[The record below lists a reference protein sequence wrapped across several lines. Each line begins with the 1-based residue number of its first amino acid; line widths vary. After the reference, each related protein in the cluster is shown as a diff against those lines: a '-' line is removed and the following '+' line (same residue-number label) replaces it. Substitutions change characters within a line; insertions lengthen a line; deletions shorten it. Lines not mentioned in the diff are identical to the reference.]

1 METNR
6 QYFNCFLLIVR
17 NERLTWMINPPA
29 AIHTRGV
36 QERWIRSARAILTS
50 LMKSHGHFI
59 NDDSLQSP
67 RTDVEATT
75 NSCPSTVEVVL
86 WQVTNLWIWAIWLPW
101 RLKKFSHHLLQL
113 VASGFF
119 KLFCFILWDWL
130 VLYTVTVS
138 VLCSIII
145 QDCLSSP

>member
-17 NERLTWMINPPA
+17 NERLTMMKNTSA
-29 AIHTRGV
+29 ATHIRGV

-67 RTDVEATT
+67 LTDVEATT
-75 NSCPSTVEVVL
+75 NSCPLTVEVVL
-86 WQVTNLWIWAIWLPW
+86 WQVTNLWIWAICLPW
-101 RLKKFSHHLLQL
+101 RLKKFRHHLLQL

-130 VLYTVTVS
+130 VLYTVTAS
-138 VLCSIII
+138 VLCSVVI
-145 QDCLSSP
+145 QDCLSSS